1 MIASTTGLKRG
12 LLLLLTMASAVAFV
26 PLAAAHA
33 FLDHAIP
40 GVGSAVHRSPA
51 RLRLWFSERLDPAFS
66 KVEVLDDSGKRV
78 DKGDPQ
84 VDSGDRKLLRISLP
98 PLAPG
103 RYHVAWRVLSV
114 DTHVSKGEFT
124 FDIAP

>member
-1 MIASTTGLKRG
+1 MLSTL
-12 LLLLLTMASAVAFV
+12 ASALAFV

-40 GVGSAVHRSPA
+40 GAGSAVHRSPSQ
-51 RLRLWFSERLDPAFS
+51 LRLWFSERLDAPFS
-66 KVEVLDDSGKRV
+66 KVEVLDGSGKRV

-84 VDSGDRKLLRISLP
+84 VDSADRKLLWISLQ
-98 PLAPG
+98 PLVPG
-103 RYHVAWRVLSV
+103 RYRVTWRVLSV
-114 DTHVSKGEFT
+114 DTHASTGEFT